1 MTTVNNKPFIFGIL
15 FTFTIAAISL
25 ISSKLPLLDKVGA
38 LTIAI
43 VIAILFRHFKGYP
56 ESYRPG
62 ITFASKRLLK
72 FAIILYGLKLNIF
85 DVIGEG
91 STLLL
96 IDGGVIIVSIG
107 LMLLLNHYIKG
118 DKAITL
124 LLGIGT
130 GVCGAAAIAAVS
142 PILKSREKDT
152 AISIGIVALI
162 GTLFSLA
169 YTVIYTLFTIS
180 PEVYGVW
187 SGVSLHEIAHV
198 ILAADFSGETAL
210 RIGLLGK
217 LGRVLLL
224 IPLSIVLIFVMNLK
238 SQSKN
243 TNQRIEMPYFLI
255 GFVLMAIFHTYVPIP
270 QFIMQI
276 IEPLTTICLLMAMV
290 ALGLNVSFKDLQNR
304 AFKPL
309 IGVIIVSMILSTI
322 TFIIANSIYG

>member
-1 MTTVNNKPFIFGIL
+1 MTTFNNKPFIFGIL
-15 FTFTIAAISL
+15 FTFIIAAISL
-25 ISSKLPLLDKVGA
+25 ISSKLPPLDKVGA

-124 LLGIGT
+124 LLGLGT

-217 LGRVLLL
+217 LGRVFLL
-224 IPLSIVLIFVMNLK
+224 IPLSIVLILVMNLK
-238 SQSKN
+238 SQARN

-290 ALGLNVSFKDLQNR
+290 ALGLNISFKDLQDR

>member
-1 MTTVNNKPFIFGIL
+1 MTTFNNKPFIFGIL
-15 FTFTIAAISL
+15 FTFIIAAISL

-198 ILAADFSGETAL
+198 ILAADFSGDTAL

-217 LGRVLLL
+217 LGRVFLL
-224 IPLSIVLIFVMNLK
+224 IPLSIVLILVMNMK
-238 SQSKN
+238 SHAKN

-290 ALGLNVSFKDLQNR
+290 ALGLNVSFKDLQDR

-309 IGVIIVSMILSTI
+309 IGVIIVSTILSTI

>member
-1 MTTVNNKPFIFGIL
+1 MTTFNNKPFIFGIL
-15 FTFTIAAISL
+15 FTFIIAAISL

-198 ILAADFSGETAL
+198 ILAADFSGDTAL

-217 LGRVLLL
+217 LGRVFLL
-224 IPLSIVLIFVMNLK
+224 IPLSIVLILVMNMK
-238 SQSKN
+238 SHAKN

-255 GFVLMAIFHTYVPIP
+255 GFVLMAIFHTYVLIP

-290 ALGLNVSFKDLQNR
+290 ALGLNVSFKDLQDR

-309 IGVIIVSMILSTI
+309 IGVIIVSTILSTI

>member
-1 MTTVNNKPFIFGIL
+1 MTTFNNKPFIFGIL
-15 FTFTIAAISL
+15 FTFIIAAMSL

-152 AISIGIVALI
+152 AISIGIIALI

-198 ILAADFSGETAL
+198 ILAADFSGDTAL

-217 LGRVLLL
+217 LGRVFLL
-224 IPLSIVLIFVMNLK
+224 IPLSIVLILVMNMK
-238 SQSKN
+238 SHAKN

-290 ALGLNVSFKDLQNR
+290 ALGLNVSFKDLQDR

-309 IGVIIVSMILSTI
+309 IGVIIVSTILSTI

>member
-1 MTTVNNKPFIFGIL
+1 MTTFNNKPFIFGIL
-15 FTFTIAAISL
+15 FTFIIAAISL

-152 AISIGIVALI
+152 AISIGIIALI

-198 ILAADFSGETAL
+198 ILAADFSGDTAL

-217 LGRVLLL
+217 LGRVFLL
-224 IPLSIVLIFVMNLK
+224 IPLSIVLILVMNMK
-238 SQSKN
+238 SQARN

-290 ALGLNVSFKDLQNR
+290 ALGLNVSFKDLQDR

-309 IGVIIVSMILSTI
+309 IAVIIVSTILSTI

>member
-1 MTTVNNKPFIFGIL
+1 MTTFNNKPFIFGIL
-15 FTFTIAAISL
+15 FTFIIAAISL

-217 LGRVLLL
+217 LGRVFLL
-224 IPLSIVLIFVMNLK
+224 IPLSIVLILVMNLK
-238 SQSKN
+238 SQARN

-270 QFIMQI
+270 QFIMHL

-290 ALGLNVSFKDLQNR
+290 ALGLNVSFIDLQDR

-309 IGVIIVSMILSTI
+309 ISVLIVSMILSTI

>member
-1 MTTVNNKPFIFGIL
+1 MTTFNNKPFIFGIL
-15 FTFTIAAISL
+15 FTFIIAAISL

-217 LGRVLLL
+217 LGRVFLL
-224 IPLSIVLIFVMNLK
+224 IPLSIVLILVMNLK
-238 SQSKN
+238 SQARN

-290 ALGLNVSFKDLQNR
+290 ALGLNVSFKDLQDR

-309 IGVIIVSMILSTI
+309 IFVIIVSTILSTI

>member
-1 MTTVNNKPFIFGIL
+1 MTTFNNKPFIFGIL
-15 FTFTIAAISL
+15 FTFIIAAISL

-217 LGRVLLL
+217 LGRVFLL
-224 IPLSIVLIFVMNLK
+224 IPLSIVLILVMNLK
-238 SQSKN
+238 SQARN

-255 GFVLMAIFHTYVPIP
+255 GFVLMALFHTYVPIP

-290 ALGLNVSFKDLQNR
+290 ALGLNVSFKDLQDR

-309 IGVIIVSMILSTI
+309 IGVIIVSTILSTI

>member
-1 MTTVNNKPFIFGIL
+1 MTTFNNKPFIFGIL
-15 FTFTIAAISL
+15 FTFIIAAISL

-217 LGRVLLL
+217 LGRVFLL
-224 IPLSIVLIFVMNLK
+224 IPLSIVLILVMNLK
-238 SQSKN
+238 SQARN

-290 ALGLNVSFKDLQNR
+290 ALGLNVSFKDLQDR

-309 IGVIIVSMILSTI
+309 IVVIIVSTILSTI

>member
-1 MTTVNNKPFIFGIL
+1 MTTFNNKPFIFGIL
-15 FTFTIAAISL
+15 FTFIIAAISL

-152 AISIGIVALI
+152 AISIGIIALI

-198 ILAADFSGETAL
+198 ILAADFSGDTAL

-217 LGRVLLL
+217 LGRVFLL
-224 IPLSIVLIFVMNLK
+224 IPLSIVLILVMNMK
-238 SQSKN
+238 SQDRN

-290 ALGLNVSFKDLQNR
+290 ALGLNVSFKDLQDR

-309 IGVIIVSMILSTI
+309 IGVIIVSTILSTI

>member
-1 MTTVNNKPFIFGIL
+1 MTTFNNKPFIFGIL
-15 FTFTIAAISL
+15 FTFIIATISL

-217 LGRVLLL
+217 LGRVFLL
-224 IPLSIVLIFVMNLK
+224 IPLSIVLILVMNLK
-238 SQSKN
+238 SQARN

-290 ALGLNVSFKDLQNR
+290 ALGLNVSFKDLQDR

-309 IGVIIVSMILSTI
+309 IGVIIVSTILSTI

>member
-1 MTTVNNKPFIFGIL
+1 MTTFNNKPFIFGIL
-15 FTFTIAAISL
+15 FTFIIAAISL

-152 AISIGIVALI
+152 AISIGIIALI

-187 SGVSLHEIAHV
+187 SGLSLHEIAHV
-198 ILAADFSGETAL
+198 ILAADFSGDTAL

-217 LGRVLLL
+217 LGRVFLL
-224 IPLSIVLIFVMNLK
+224 IPLSIVLILVMNMK
-238 SQSKN
+238 SQDRN

-290 ALGLNVSFKDLQNR
+290 ALGLNVSFKDLQDR

-309 IGVIIVSMILSTI
+309 IGVIIVSTILSTI

>member
-1 MTTVNNKPFIFGIL
+1 MTTFNNKPFIFGIL
-15 FTFTIAAISL
+15 FTFIIAAISL

-91 STLLL
+91 STLLI

-107 LMLLLNHYIKG
+107 LILLLNHYIKG

-198 ILAADFSGETAL
+198 ILATDFSGETAL

-217 LGRVLLL
+217 LGRVFLL
-224 IPLSIVLIFVMNLK
+224 IPLSIVLILVMNLK
-238 SQSKN
+238 SQARN

-290 ALGLNVSFKDLQNR
+290 ALGLNVSFKDLQDR

-309 IGVIIVSMILSTI
+309 IGVIIVSVILSTI

>member
-1 MTTVNNKPFIFGIL
+1 MTTFNNKPFIFGIL
-15 FTFTIAAISL
+15 FTFIIAAISL

-152 AISIGIVALI
+152 AISIGIIALI

-217 LGRVLLL
+217 LGRVFLL
-224 IPLSIVLIFVMNLK
+224 IPLSIVLILVMNMK
-238 SQSKN
+238 SQDRN

-290 ALGLNVSFKDLQNR
+290 ALGLNVSFKDLQDR

-309 IGVIIVSMILSTI
+309 IGVIIVSTILSTI

>member
-1 MTTVNNKPFIFGIL
+1 MTTFNNKPFIFGIL
-15 FTFTIAAISL
+15 FTFIIAAISL

-217 LGRVLLL
+217 LGRVFLL
-224 IPLSIVLIFVMNLK
+224 IPLSIVLILVMNLK
-238 SQSKN
+238 SQARN

-309 IGVIIVSMILSTI
+309 IGVIIVSTILSTI

>member
-1 MTTVNNKPFIFGIL
+1 MTTFNNKPFIFGIL
-15 FTFTIAAISL
+15 FTFIIAAISL

-72 FAIILYGLKLNIF
+72 FAIILYGLNLNIF

-152 AISIGIVALI
+152 AISIGIIALI

-198 ILAADFSGETAL
+198 ILAADFSGDTAL

-217 LGRVLLL
+217 LGRVFLL
-224 IPLSIVLIFVMNLK
+224 IPLSIVLILVMNMK
-238 SQSKN
+238 SQDRN

-290 ALGLNVSFKDLQNR
+290 ALGLNVSFKDLQDR

-309 IGVIIVSMILSTI
+309 IGVIIVSTILSTI

>member
-1 MTTVNNKPFIFGIL
+1 MTTFNNKPFIFGIL
-15 FTFTIAAISL
+15 FTFIIAAMSL

-152 AISIGIVALI
+152 AISIGIIALI

-198 ILAADFSGETAL
+198 ILAADFSGDTAL

-217 LGRVLLL
+217 LGRVFLL
-224 IPLSIVLIFVMNLK
+224 IPLSIVLILVMNMK
-238 SQSKN
+238 SQARN

-290 ALGLNVSFKDLQNR
+290 ALGLNVSFKDLQDR

-309 IGVIIVSMILSTI
+309 IGLIIVSTILSTI

>member
-1 MTTVNNKPFIFGIL
+1 MTTFNNKPFIFGIL
-15 FTFTIAAISL
+15 FTFIIAAISL

-152 AISIGIVALI
+152 AISIGIIALI

-198 ILAADFSGETAL
+198 ILAADFSGDTAL

-217 LGRVLLL
+217 LGRVFLL
-224 IPLSIVLIFVMNLK
+224 IPLSIVLILVMNMK
-238 SQSKN
+238 SQDRN

-290 ALGLNVSFKDLQNR
+290 ALGLNISFKDLQDR

-309 IGVIIVSMILSTI
+309 IGVIIVSTILSTI

>member
-1 MTTVNNKPFIFGIL
+1 MTTFNNKSFIFGIL
-15 FTFTIAAISL
+15 FTFIIAAISL

-85 DVIGEG
+85 DVIEEG

-198 ILAADFSGETAL
+198 ILATDFSGETAL

-217 LGRVLLL
+217 LGRVFLL

-238 SQSKN
+238 SQARN

-290 ALGLNVSFKDLQNR
+290 ALGLNVSFKDLQDR

-309 IGVIIVSMILSTI
+309 IGVIIVSVILSTI

>member
-1 MTTVNNKPFIFGIL
+1 MTTFNNKPFIFGIL
-15 FTFTIAAISL
+15 FTFIIAAISL

-198 ILAADFSGETAL
+198 ILAVDFSGETAL

-217 LGRVLLL
+217 LGRVFLL

-238 SQSKN
+238 SQARN
-243 TNQRIEMPYFLI
+243 TKQRIEMPYFLI

-290 ALGLNVSFKDLQNR
+290 ALGLNVSFKDLQDR